1 MKTYLLGC
9 GAQKAG
15 TTWLANQLNS
25 SPEYWNGGI
34 KEWRFWNCYFDSN
47 HKSLQLRKMN
57 QELYE
62 RSKHERRLN
71 NPKFKWRFSALQSPE
86 SFLRNISDEFAANEY
101 VKVMGDMTPING
113 TLGTDELAFIK
124 EYFSK
129 RSIVVK
135 PLLIM
140 RDSFERI
147 WSAVRMKV
155 GNLYPEQYRQNERL
169 SNNTLIKSYR
179 SETVDKRTRY
189 EHTIE
194 KLENI
199 FGISNICYEFSEEGN
214 NRTGLNLFDQYYLSD
229 KSDGIEIKLTR
240 PEWVFSK
247 SNSLR
252 SKYPDDF
259 ESVIHIRRGDRA
271 ANAGLPERDIS
282 AEEYN
287 RLTQAENILEKL
299 RILSCSKDNIYVMSD
314 MQKGDPVIDSL
325 NSSEFKFTYY
335 FEYPELYSLKKINN
349 YKLYILEEEIHRR
362 AIFKVFNGHWLG

>member
-1 MKTYLLGC
+1 MHPRWRSQKPVISTKTDQPQIRI
-9 GAQKAG
+9 A
-15 TTWLANQLNS
+15 S
-25 SPEYWNGGI
+25 
-34 KEWRFWNCYFDSN
+34 
-47 HKSLQLRKMN
+47 
-57 QELYE
+57 
-62 RSKHERRLN
+62 
-71 NPKFKWRFSALQSPE
+71 
-86 SFLRNISDEFAANEY
+86 SDEISSAK
-101 VKVMGDMTPING
+101 KVTTEP
-113 TLGTDELAFIK
+113 
-124 EYFSK
+124 
-129 RSIVVK
+129 
-135 PLLIM
+135 
-140 RDSFERI
+140 
-147 WSAVRMKV
+147 
-155 GNLYPEQYRQNERL
+155 
-169 SNNTLIKSYR
+169 
-179 SETVDKRTRY
+179 
-189 EHTIE
+189 
-194 KLENI
+194 
-199 FGISNICYEFSEEGN
+199 
-214 NRTGLNLFDQYYLSD
+214 GLNLFDQYYLSD